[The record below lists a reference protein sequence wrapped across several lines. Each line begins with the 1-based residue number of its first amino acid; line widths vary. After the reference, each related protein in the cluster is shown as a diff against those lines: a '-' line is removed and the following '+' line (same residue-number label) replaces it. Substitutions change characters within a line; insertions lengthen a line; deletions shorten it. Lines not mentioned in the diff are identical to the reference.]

1 MVVNVKK
8 HSIIKIIS
16 IEYSEI
22 NSNKKGDS
30 GMIGWGSGTL
40 PGMIVVKVW
49 NRTDSEIKGLR
60 ITFSED
66 FKGRESFI
74 KKIKP
79 KDFKS
84 TAISILD
91 MEKDNNLVLERND
104 DKVIIKENIN
114 SKLNGKVVV
123 INITGFDENGNMI
136 CTSEFEK

>member
-1 MVVNVKK
+1 
-8 HSIIKIIS
+8 
-16 IEYSEI
+16 
-22 NSNKKGDS
+22 
-30 GMIGWGSGTL
+30 MIGWGSGTL